1 MESTSGLE
9 VAIYIMLQ
17 GLCCDD
23 VFLLNDL
30 NVCAFLLQTSAGLQS
45 VSCRIAVREQYR
57 FTYLKFGK

>member
-1 MESTSGLE
+1 MESMSGLE

-30 NVCAFLLQTSAGLQS
+30 NVCAFLVQTSAGLQS

-57 FTYLKFGK
+57 STYLKFGK